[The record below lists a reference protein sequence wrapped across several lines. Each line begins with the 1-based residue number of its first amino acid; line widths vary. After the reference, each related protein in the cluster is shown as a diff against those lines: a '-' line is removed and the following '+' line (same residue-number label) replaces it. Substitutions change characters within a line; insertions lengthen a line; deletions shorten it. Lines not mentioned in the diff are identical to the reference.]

1 MRVENEVIL
10 SGGRKLAYAEFGT
23 PDGDPVLYFHG
34 SPSSRLEPL
43 LIGDDVLCRLG
54 LRVICPDRPGMGG
67 SDFQS
72 GRRLSDWPADVVAL
86 AGALGLDRFAVF
98 GNSGGG
104 PYVAVCAAK
113 IPTRLRTAVIVSGG
127 WRMDWPE
134 ARASLPLPNRLML
147 FLARRTPFA
156 LRLML
161 GMMGGIAQGE
171 REKELAQLKKR
182 VPPADHAAFA
192 EPGRLEA
199 FGQTMRECLRQGA
212 KGAAWDLGLYVR
224 DFGFRLD
231 EVRVPVSLFHGEQDT
246 NAPVAMVRRAVA
258 QLPDARLVTYPGEA
272 HLSTLCNHMDDV
284 ARALTGRPMEIG
296 GQAKLITH

>member
-1 MRVENEVIL
+1 MKVDNEVTL
-10 SGGRKLAYAEFGT
+10 PDGRTLAYAEFGT
-23 PDGDPVLYFHG
+23 PDGVPVLYFHG
-34 SPSSRLEPL
+34 APSSRMEPL
-43 LIGDDVLCRLG
+43 LIGDDVLSRLG
-54 LRVICPDRPGMGG
+54 LRVISADRPGMGG
-67 SDFQS
+67 SDFQR
-72 GRRLSDWPADVVAL
+72 GRRLVDWPADVTAL
-86 AGALGLDRFAVF
+86 ADGLGLDRFAVL

-113 IPTRLRTAVIVSGG
+113 IPSRLRAAVIVSGG

-134 ARASLPLPNRLML
+134 ARAGLPLPNRVML
-147 FLARRTPFA
+147 FLARRAPPV

-171 REKELAQLKKR
+171 REKELAQMKGR
-182 VPPADHAAFA
+182 VPPADYAAFA

-199 FGQTMRECLRQGA
+199 FGQGMQECLRQGA
-212 KGAAWDLGLYVR
+212 RGATWDLGLYVR

-231 EVRVPVSLFHGEQDT
+231 EVRVPLTLFHGEDDT

-258 QLPDARLVTYPGEA
+258 ELPDARLVTYPGEA

-284 ARALTGRPMEIG
+284 ARALTARPG
-296 GQAKLITH
+296 A